1 MTQEIEAVGSIPRQ
15 SCFFLFPPTFSFSP
29 LLLDLLCT
37 VVVVVDGSWL
47 LYGFDASSDTI
58 LLHALRS
65 EFCDILF
72 VWSTTAIDVA
82 QDGSHM
88 EVCYS

>member
-1 MTQEIEAVGSIPRQ
+1 M
-15 SCFFLFPPTFSFSP
+15 
-29 LLLDLLCT
+29 
-37 VVVVVDGSWL
+37 VVDGTWL

-65 EFCDILF
+65 ELCDILF